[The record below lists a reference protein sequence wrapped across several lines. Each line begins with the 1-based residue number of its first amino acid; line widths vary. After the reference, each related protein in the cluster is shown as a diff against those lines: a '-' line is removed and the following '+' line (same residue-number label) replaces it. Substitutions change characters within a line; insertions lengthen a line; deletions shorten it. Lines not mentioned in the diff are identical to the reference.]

1 MAVYTKKSMQ
11 ELINKTRELV
21 LKKNYVIQEYTPKRE
36 YSFEVIVIKADTN
49 FILVCIMVMRLNYRY
64 SAQSNFEDISNFRK
78 DFIKEFDVDP
88 EKVGVIVTYAGNPKE
103 GVPDGVPARKGSID
117 NMAARYGYGVIPLDV
132 KMELVDFKM
141 ELAISRDDEG
151 DLADYLESI
160 GTNWDIQIF
169 IKKLIRE
176 HMEEKSQIKDIS
188 SKVDKIFQILN
199 GNSSLK

>member
-1 MAVYTKKSMQ
+1 
-11 ELINKTRELV
+11 
-21 LKKNYVIQEYTPKRE
+21 
-36 YSFEVIVIKADTN
+36 
-49 FILVCIMVMRLNYRY
+49 
-64 SAQSNFEDISNFRK
+64 
-78 DFIKEFDVDP
+78 
-88 EKVGVIVTYAGNPKE
+88 
-103 GVPDGVPARKGSID
+103 
-117 NMAARYGYGVIPLDV
+117 MAARYGYGVIPLDV